1 MAYLVTGSAGFIGF
15 HTCHK
20 LLDRGEAVVG
30 ADVIDDYYDPALK
43 EARLQILLEY
53 PTFTFHRVDI
63 ADRKAMEEVAAQHTD
78 VTRILNLAALAGVR
92 YSIVNPYA
100 YTHSNVEGQL
110 VMLEFARNLKQCEH
124 YVYASSSSVY
134 GSNKKQPFSV
144 EDRVDNPVSLYAAT
158 KRAGELMA
166 HSYSHLYKFPTTG
179 LRFFTVY
186 GPWGRPDM
194 AAFLFTKAIL
204 AGQPITVFNHGDM
217 RRDFTFVDD
226 IVQGILAVAAKPP
239 ALPGNLAKVYNI
251 GNHRSEPL
259 MRFISIIEESLGKKA
274 NIVYGP
280 MQPGDVKESLAD
292 IQPMID
298 DFGYQPKT
306 TIDEGI
312 PKFVRWY
319 RDFYR
324 P

>member
-1 MAYLVTGSAGFIGF
+1 MAFLVTGAAGFIGF

-20 LLDRGEAVVG
+20 LLDRGETVIG

-43 EARLQILLEY
+43 EARLRILLEY
-53 PTFTFHRVDI
+53 PAFTLHRVDI
-63 ADRKAMEEVAAQHTD
+63 ADRKAMEAVEAQHPD
-78 VTRILNLAALAGVR
+78 ITRIINLAALAGVR

-110 VMLEFARNLKQCEH
+110 VMLEIARNLKQCDH

-166 HSYSHLYKFPTTG
+166 HSYSHLYKFPSTG

-204 AGQPITVFNHGDM
+204 AGQPITVFNNGDM

-226 IVQGILAVAAKPP
+226 IVQGILSVAAKPAAAP
-239 ALPGNLAKVYNI
+239 ENLAKVYNI

-274 NIVYGP
+274 DIVYGP

-298 DFGYQPKT
+298 DFGFHPKT

-319 RDFYR
+319 LDYYR
-324 P
+324 R